1 MCLILIAYRV
11 DPARPLIVAANRDE
25 YYARP
30 ALAAHA
36 WDDHQSIFAGRD
48 VEAHGTWLGISST
61 GRFAAITNWT
71 QDLSGPRFPRS
82 RGDLP
87 VEFLLAKGSPHQ
99 YASTIK
105 ADQFAGFNFIAF
117 DGSELIYATNRTEE
131 TRALQPGVYGLTNT
145 HLDDPWPKSTNGVRN
160 LRSVLPHPTV
170 SDLIDLL
177 TIDKFG
183 PPGSVSRGNKNK
195 VEQKNSPSF
204 ICGDVYGTRAS
215 TAVVLEHEKFLFCE
229 QTFESSGLPTKRIE
243 ATIQLENS

>member
-1 MCLILIAYRV
+1 M

-48 VEAHGTWLGISST
+48 IEADGTWLGISST

-71 QDLSGPRFPRS
+71 RDLAGPRFPRS

-87 VEFLLAKGSPHQ
+87 VEFLLATSSPQQ

-117 DGSELIYATNRTEE
+117 DGSELVYTTNRTEE
-131 TRALQPGVYGLTNT
+131 TRALQPGIYGVTNT
-145 HLDDPWPKSTNGVRN
+145 HLDDPWLKATTGVQN
-160 LRSVLPHPTV
+160 LTAVLPHPTV
-170 SDLIDLL
+170 NDLIDLL
-177 TIDKFG
+177 TIDKFR
-183 PPGSVSRGNKNK
+183 PLGSISRGNESK
-195 VEQKNSPSF
+195 VEYKNSPSF

-215 TAVVLEHEKFLFCE
+215 TAVVLEHDKILFCE
-229 QTFESSGLPTKRIE
+229 QTFESNGLPTKRVE
-243 ATIQLENS
+243 ETIQLEFS